1 MMRQLG
7 LPRKTFYRYL
17 NEVFEDRK
25 VIFEEISR
33 EEVMNQTCILKD
45 RLADAYETLREIG
58 KDRSVDSSTRIYAT
72 NQALEAAMK
81 ITLIHLDAPAR
92 VAKFAVSILDDAAT
106 ISSAVTMGKLTTGKG
121 GNRKNNLPGAPA
133 TSDNNSNNR
142 ALPF

>member
-17 NEVFEDRK
+17 NEAFEDRK

-58 KDRSVDSSTRIYAT
+58 RDKSVDSNTRIYAT
-72 NQALEAAMK
+72 NQALEAS
-81 ITLIHLDAPAR
+81 HED
-92 VAKFAVSILDDAAT
+92 
-106 ISSAVTMGKLTTGKG
+106 
-121 GNRKNNLPGAPA
+121 N
-133 TSDNNSNNR
+133 SDSPR
-142 ALPF
+142 RTC

>member
-17 NEVFEDRK
+17 NEAFEDK
-25 VIFEEISR
+25 KLIFEEISR

-58 KDRSVDSSTRIYAT
+58 KDKSVDSNIRIYTT

-106 ISSAVTMGKLTTGKG
+106 IASAVTMGKSTTGKG
-121 GNRKNNLPGAPA
+121 GNRKNTLPRGPA
-133 TSDNNSNNR
+133 TSGNNNR
-142 ALPF
+142 ALAF